1 MRIHASSGTRGKAT
15 IVAYTRADLA
25 AWADCCARALAAA
38 GAGPGTVV
46 HVAYG
51 YGLFTGGLGLHYG
64 AERLGCTVVPASGG
78 NTPRQ
83 AQLLEDLGAEILCCT
98 PSYALAIADHVSEPA
113 RLKLRAGVF
122 GAEPWTEGL
131 REAIEGALG
140 LTAVD
145 IYGLSEVMGPGVSAE
160 CVEGRDGAHVNED
173 HFLVEVVD
181 PGSGQPLPDGA
192 VGELVFT
199 TLTKEALP
207 LLRYRTGDLASLTR
221 EPCACGRTFARMS
234 RVLGR
239 TDDMLI
245 IRGVNV
251 FPSEVERA
259 LLAIP
264 GLAPHYQLV
273 VERPGHLD
281 ELTVQVEGT
290 AEPAGG
296 AEGAAQR
303 ARADRAGRD
312 RPAGIDPTQRGE
324 GPARARSSRGVT
336 ATVDSSFSIRMNEQH
351 DANANEIDAWPL
363 PSGDVLR
370 ELDPP
375 AVVWSEV
382 GPRGYAADSS
392 PCHRLNAFPSV
403 SLQAANQPWPGT
415 GVLSPA
421 WPPSSPTFASDASMS
436 SVSK

>member
-1 MRIHASSGTRGKAT
+1 VIFQPELETLPHADLERLQRTRLRERFGVAPEALPELPFSVKSDLRDAYPFGLLRVPLEECIRVHASSGTRGKAT
-15 IVAYTRADLA
+15 IVAYTRRDVEH
-25 AWADCCARALAAA
+25 WADCCARAIAAA
-38 GAGPGTVV
+38 GGGPGTLV

-83 AQLLEDLGAEILCCT
+83 AQLLEDLGAQILCCT

-113 RLKLRAGVF
+113 RLSLRAGVF

-131 REAIEGALG
+131 REAIEHALG
-140 LTAVD
+140 LTALD

-160 CVEGRDGAHVNED
+160 CVEGHGGAHVNED

-181 PGSGQPLPDGA
+181 PASGEPVEDGE

-199 TLTKEALP
+199 TLSKEALP

-245 IRGVNV
+245 LRGVNV
-251 FPSEVERA
+251 FPSEVERT

-264 GLAPHYQLV
+264 ELAPHYQLV

-281 ELTVQVEGT
+281 ELTVQ
-290 AEPAGG
+290 AE
-296 AEGAAQR
+296 
-303 ARADRAGRD
+303 
-312 RPAGIDPTQRGE
+312 
-324 GPARARSSRGVT
+324 
-336 ATVDSSFSIRMNEQH
+336 
-351 DANANEIDAWPL
+351 
-363 PSGDVLR
+363 LR
-370 ELDPP
+370 EGEPGGERLAALVEERLGRALGLTARVELLDPGGVP
-375 AVVWSEV
+375 RSEGKALRV
-382 GPRGYAADSS
+382 FDR
-392 PCHRLNAFPSV
+392 RV
-403 SLQAANQPWPGT
+403 
-415 GVLSPA
+415 
-421 WPPSSPTFASDASMS
+421 
-436 SVSK
+436 

>member
-1 MRIHASSGTRGKAT
+1 VPIFQPQLEMLPRPELERLQRERLRERFGVELEALPEQPFRVKSELRDAYPFGLLQVPLEECVRIHASSGTRGKPT

-98 PSYALAIADHVSEPA
+98 PSYALAIADHVSEPE
-113 RLKLRAGVF
+113 RLRLRAGVF

-140 LTAVD
+140 VTAVD

-181 PGSGQPLPDGA
+181 PETGQPLPDGA

-264 GLAPHYQLV
+264 ELAPHYQLV
-273 VERPGHLD
+273 VERPVHLD
-281 ELTVQVEGT
+281 ELTVQVEGKAEATSVRKQLHSVLGLT
-290 AEPAGG
+290 AQVEIVEPGSIPRS
-296 AEGAAQR
+296 EGKALR
-303 ARADRAGRD
+303 VLDR
-312 RPAGIDPTQRGE
+312 RG
-324 GPARARSSRGVT
+324 T
-336 ATVDSSFSIRMNEQH
+336 
-351 DANANEIDAWPL
+351 
-363 PSGDVLR
+363 
-370 ELDPP
+370 
-375 AVVWSEV
+375 
-382 GPRGYAADSS
+382 
-392 PCHRLNAFPSV
+392 
-403 SLQAANQPWPGT
+403 
-415 GVLSPA
+415 
-421 WPPSSPTFASDASMS
+421 
-436 SVSK
+436 

>member
-1 MRIHASSGTRGKAT
+1 MFQPELETMPRPELQELQAQRLRERFGVDLEALAQQPFTTKGQLRDAYPFGLLRVPLSECVRVHGSSGTRGKAT
-15 IVAYTRADLA
+15 IVAYTRNDIAV
-25 AWADCCARALAAA
+25 WAECCARAIAAA
-38 GAGPGTVV
+38 GGAAGTVV

-83 AQLLEDLGAEILCCT
+83 VQLLEDLGAEILCCT

-113 RLKLRAGVF
+113 RLGLRAGVF

-131 REAIEGALG
+131 REAIESALE

-160 CVEGRDGAHVNED
+160 CAEARAGAHVNED

-181 PGSGQPLPDGA
+181 PHSGEPLPDGV

-207 LLRYRTGDLASLTR
+207 LLRYRTGDLASVTR

-234 RVLGR
+234 RVVGR
-239 TDDMLI
+239 SDDMLI

-251 FPSEVERA
+251 FPSEIERA

-264 GLAPHYQLV
+264 ELALHYRLV

-281 ELTVQVEGT
+281 ELTVEAELREGEPGGERLDAFVEERLGRALGLT
-290 AEPAGG
+290 ARVRLGPPGSVPRS
-296 AEGAAQR
+296 EGKALR
-303 ARADRAGRD
+303 VLDR
-312 RPAGIDPTQRGE
+312 RPA
-324 GPARARSSRGVT
+324 
-336 ATVDSSFSIRMNEQH
+336 
-351 DANANEIDAWPL
+351 
-363 PSGDVLR
+363 
-370 ELDPP
+370 
-375 AVVWSEV
+375 
-382 GPRGYAADSS
+382 
-392 PCHRLNAFPSV
+392 
-403 SLQAANQPWPGT
+403 
-415 GVLSPA
+415 
-421 WPPSSPTFASDASMS
+421 
-436 SVSK
+436 

>member
-1 MRIHASSGTRGKAT
+1 VPIFQPELETMPRPELERLQRDRLRERFGVELEALPEQPFRVKSELRDAYPFGLLQVPLEECIRIHASSGTRGKAT
-15 IVAYTRADLA
+15 IVAYTRGDLA

-98 PSYALAIADHVSEPA
+98 PSYALSIADHVSEPG
-113 RLKLRAGVF
+113 RLQLRAGVF

-131 REAIEGALG
+131 RETIEAALG
-140 LTAVD
+140 LKALD

-160 CVEGRDGAHVNED
+160 CLETRDGAHVNED

-181 PGSGQPLPDGA
+181 PRSGRPLPDGE
-192 VGELVFT
+192 VGELVFS

-207 LLRYRTGDLASLTR
+207 LLRYRTGDLASVAR
-221 EPCACGRTFARMS
+221 EPCGCGRTFARMS

-251 FPSEVERA
+251 FPSEIERA

-264 GLAPHYQLV
+264 ELTPHYQLV
-273 VERPGHLD
+273 VARPGHLD

-290 AEPAGG
+290 VDPA
-296 AEGAAQR
+296 AVRKQL
-303 ARADRAGRD
+303 
-312 RPAGIDPTQRGE
+312 
-324 GPARARSSRGVT
+324 
-336 ATVDSSFSIRMNEQH
+336 H
-351 DANANEIDAWPL
+351 
-363 PSGDVLR
+363 DVLGLTAQVEIVEPGSVPR
-370 ELDPP
+370 SEGKALRVLDRRR
-375 AVVWSEV
+375 A
-382 GPRGYAADSS
+382 
-392 PCHRLNAFPSV
+392 
-403 SLQAANQPWPGT
+403 
-415 GVLSPA
+415 
-421 WPPSSPTFASDASMS
+421 
-436 SVSK
+436 

>member
-1 MRIHASSGTRGKAT
+1 VPIFQPELETLPRPELERLQRERLRERFGVEPEALPELPFRVKSELRDAYPFGLLEVPLEECVRIHASSGTRGKAT
-15 IVAYTRADLA
+15 IVAYTPADLA

-38 GAGPGTVV
+38 GAEPGTVV

-113 RLKLRAGVF
+113 RLRLHAGVF
-122 GAEPWTEGL
+122 GAEPWSVGL
-131 REAIEGALG
+131 RAAVEHALD
-140 LTAVD
+140 LTALD

-160 CVEGRDGAHVNED
+160 CLEGRDGAHVNED

-181 PGSGQPLPDGA
+181 PETGEPVEDGEL
-192 VGELVFT
+192 GELVFS

-234 RVLGR
+234 RIVGR
-239 TDDMLI
+239 TDDMLV

-251 FPSEVERA
+251 FPSEIERA

-264 GLAPHYQLV
+264 ELAPHYQLV

-281 ELTVQVEGT
+281 ELAVQ
-290 AEPAGG
+290 AE
-296 AEGAAQR
+296 
-303 ARADRAGRD
+303 
-312 RPAGIDPTQRGE
+312 
-324 GPARARSSRGVT
+324 
-336 ATVDSSFSIRMNEQH
+336 
-351 DANANEIDAWPL
+351 
-363 PSGDVLR
+363 LR
-370 ELDPP
+370 EGEPGG
-375 AVVWSEV
+375 E
-382 GPRGYAADSS
+382 R
-392 PCHRLNAFPSV
+392 
-403 SLQAANQPWPGT
+403 LQALVEERLGRALGLTARVELQAPG
-415 GVLSPA
+415 GVPRSEGKALRVLDRR
-421 WPPSSPTFASDASMS
+421 TE
-436 SVSK
+436 

>member
-1 MRIHASSGTRGKAT
+1 MPIFQPELETLPRPELERLQRDRLRGRFGVELEALPEQPFRVKSELRDTYPFGLLQVPLGECVRIHASSGTRGKAT

-113 RLKLRAGVF
+113 RLSLRAGVF

-140 LTAVD
+140 LAALD

-160 CVEGRDGAHVNED
+160 CLESRDGAHVNED

-181 PGSGQPLPDGA
+181 PQSGQPLPEGE

-221 EPCACGRTFARMS
+221 EPCVCGRTFARMS

-251 FPSEVERA
+251 FPSEIERA

-264 GLAPHYQLV
+264 ELTPHYQLV

-281 ELTVQVEGT
+281 ELNVQVEGT
-290 AEPAGG
+290 
-296 AEGAAQR
+296 
-303 ARADRAGRD
+303 
-312 RPAGIDPTQRGE
+312 ID
-324 GPARARSSRGVT
+324 
-336 ATVDSSFSIRMNEQH
+336 
-351 DANANEIDAWPL
+351 
-363 PSGDVLR
+363 
-370 ELDPP
+370 P
-375 AVVWSEV
+375 AVVRRQLHDVLGLIAQVEIVEPGSIPRSEGKALRV
-382 GPRGYAADSS
+382 LDRRG
-392 PCHRLNAFPSV
+392 
-403 SLQAANQPWPGT
+403 T
-415 GVLSPA
+415 
-421 WPPSSPTFASDASMS
+421 
-436 SVSK
+436 

>member
-1 MRIHASSGTRGKAT
+1 MPIFQPEVETLARPELERLQRERLRERFGVELDALPEQPFRVKSELRDAYPFGLLQVPLEDCVRIHASSGTRGKAT
-15 IVAYTRADLA
+15 IVAYTRNDLA

-46 HVAYG
+46 HIAYG

-83 AQLLEDLGAEILCCT
+83 ARLLEDLGAEILCCT
-98 PSYALAIADHVSEPA
+98 PSYALAIADHVSEPE
-113 RLKLRAGVF
+113 RLELRAGVF

-131 REAIEGALG
+131 REAIEDALE
-140 LTAVD
+140 LTALD

-160 CVEGRDGAHVNED
+160 CAEGRDGAHVNED

-181 PGSGQPLPDGA
+181 PQSGQPLPEGEM
-192 VGELVFT
+192 GELVFS

-251 FPSEVERA
+251 FPSEIERA

-264 GLAPHYQLV
+264 ELAPHYQLV

-290 AEPAGG
+290 VEAASVRKQLHSALGLSAQVEIVQPGSIPRS
-296 AEGAAQR
+296 EGKALR
-303 ARADRAGRD
+303 VLDR
-312 RPAGIDPTQRGE
+312 RG
-324 GPARARSSRGVT
+324 T
-336 ATVDSSFSIRMNEQH
+336 
-351 DANANEIDAWPL
+351 
-363 PSGDVLR
+363 
-370 ELDPP
+370 
-375 AVVWSEV
+375 
-382 GPRGYAADSS
+382 
-392 PCHRLNAFPSV
+392 
-403 SLQAANQPWPGT
+403 
-415 GVLSPA
+415 
-421 WPPSSPTFASDASMS
+421 
-436 SVSK
+436 

>member
-1 MRIHASSGTRGKAT
+1 VPIFQPELETLPRPELEQLQRERLRQRFGVELETLPEQPFRVKSELRDAYPFGLLQVPLEECVRIHASSGTRGKAT

-38 GAGPGTVV
+38 GGGPGTVV
-46 HVAYG
+46 HIAYG

-113 RLKLRAGVF
+113 RLGLRAGIF

-131 REAIEGALG
+131 REAIEGALQ

-181 PGSGQPLPDGA
+181 PQSGQPLPDGE
-192 VGELVFT
+192 VGELVFS

-234 RVLGR
+234 RVVGR

-251 FPSEVERA
+251 FPSEIERA

-264 GLAPHYQLV
+264 ELAPHYQLV

-281 ELTVQVEGT
+281 ELTVD
-290 AEPAGG
+290 AE
-296 AEGAAQR
+296 
-303 ARADRAGRD
+303 
-312 RPAGIDPTQRGE
+312 
-324 GPARARSSRGVT
+324 
-336 ATVDSSFSIRMNEQH
+336 
-351 DANANEIDAWPL
+351 
-363 PSGDVLR
+363 LR
-370 ELDPP
+370 EREPGGDRLDAFVAERLGRALGLSARVRLGPP
-375 AVVWSEV
+375 GSVPRSEGKALRV
-382 GPRGYAADSS
+382 LDRRGA
-392 PCHRLNAFPSV
+392 
-403 SLQAANQPWPGT
+403 
-415 GVLSPA
+415 
-421 WPPSSPTFASDASMS
+421 
-436 SVSK
+436 

>member
-1 MRIHASSGTRGKAT
+1 MPRPELERLQRDRLRERFGVELQALPEQPFRVKSELRDAYPFGLLQVPLEECVRIHASSGTRGKAT

-25 AWADCCARALAAA
+25 AWADCCARALTAA

-98 PSYALAIADHVSEPA
+98 PSYALAIADHVSEPGS
-113 RLKLRAGVF
+113 LELRAGLF

-131 REAIEGALG
+131 REAIEVALD
-140 LTAVD
+140 LKALD

-160 CVEGRDGAHVNED
+160 CLETRDGAHVNED

-181 PGSGQPLPDGA
+181 PQSGQPLPDGE
-192 VGELVFT
+192 VGELVFS

-251 FPSEVERA
+251 FPSEIERA

-264 GLAPHYQLV
+264 ELSPHYQLV

-290 AEPAGG
+290 VDPAEVRK
-296 AEGAAQR
+296 QL
-303 ARADRAGRD
+303 
-312 RPAGIDPTQRGE
+312 
-324 GPARARSSRGVT
+324 
-336 ATVDSSFSIRMNEQH
+336 H
-351 DANANEIDAWPL
+351 DALGLTAQVEIVEPG
-363 PSGDVLR
+363 SVSRSEGKVLR
-370 ELDPP
+370 VLDRRS
-375 AVVWSEV
+375 A
-382 GPRGYAADSS
+382 
-392 PCHRLNAFPSV
+392 
-403 SLQAANQPWPGT
+403 
-415 GVLSPA
+415 
-421 WPPSSPTFASDASMS
+421 
-436 SVSK
+436 

>member
-1 MRIHASSGTRGKAT
+1 MPIFQPELETMPRPELERLQRDRLRERFGVELEALPEQPFRVKSELRDAYPFGLLQVPLVECVRIHASSGTRGKAT
-15 IVAYTRADLA
+15 IVAYTSADLA

-98 PSYALAIADHVSEPA
+98 PSYALAIADHVAEPA
-113 RLKLRAGVF
+113 RLGLRAGVF

-131 REAIEGALG
+131 REAIEAALG
-140 LTAVD
+140 LDALD

-160 CVEGRDGAHVNED
+160 CLESRDGAHVNED

-181 PGSGQPLPDGA
+181 PESGRPLPDGE
-192 VGELVFT
+192 VGELVFS
-199 TLTKEALP
+199 TLTKQALP

-221 EPCACGRTFARMS
+221 ETCACGRTFVRMS

-251 FPSEVERA
+251 FPSEIERA
-259 LLAIP
+259 LLSIP
-264 GLAPHYQLV
+264 ELTPHYQLV

-290 AEPAGG
+290 VDPA
-296 AEGAAQR
+296 AVRKQL
-303 ARADRAGRD
+303 
-312 RPAGIDPTQRGE
+312 
-324 GPARARSSRGVT
+324 
-336 ATVDSSFSIRMNEQH
+336 H
-351 DANANEIDAWPL
+351 
-363 PSGDVLR
+363 DVLGLTAR
-370 ELDPP
+370 VEIVDPGSVPRSEGKALRVLDR
-375 AVVWSEV
+375 
-382 GPRGYAADSS
+382 RGA
-392 PCHRLNAFPSV
+392 
-403 SLQAANQPWPGT
+403 
-415 GVLSPA
+415 
-421 WPPSSPTFASDASMS
+421 
-436 SVSK
+436 

>member
-1 MRIHASSGTRGKAT
+1 VPIFQPELETLPRPELERLQRERLRARFGVDREALPEQPFRVKSELRAAYPFGLLRVPLADCLRVHASSGTRGKAT

-25 AWADCCARALAAA
+25 AGADCCARALAAA
-38 GAGPGTVV
+38 GGRPGAVV
-46 HVAYG
+46 HIAYG

-83 AQLLEDLGAEILCCT
+83 ARLLEDLGAEILCCT
-98 PSYALAIADHVSEPA
+98 PSYALAIADHVSDPA
-113 RLKLRAGVF
+113 KLSLRAGVF

-160 CVEGRDGAHVNED
+160 CVEARDGAHVNED

-181 PGSGQPLPDGA
+181 PQSGVPLPDGE

-207 LLRYRTGDLASLTR
+207 LLRYRTGDLASVTR

-234 RVLGR
+234 RVVGR

-251 FPSEVERA
+251 FPSEIERV
-259 LLAIP
+259 LLSIP
-264 GLAPHYQLV
+264 ELAPHYQLI

-281 ELTVQVEGT
+281 ELTVQVEGDADEALVGERLAT
-290 AEPAGG
+290 ALGLAARVEAVPAGSIPRS
-296 AEGAAQR
+296 EGKALR
-303 ARADRAGRD
+303 VIDRRN
-312 RPAGIDPTQRGE
+312 
-324 GPARARSSRGVT
+324 S
-336 ATVDSSFSIRMNEQH
+336 
-351 DANANEIDAWPL
+351 
-363 PSGDVLR
+363 
-370 ELDPP
+370 
-375 AVVWSEV
+375 
-382 GPRGYAADSS
+382 
-392 PCHRLNAFPSV
+392 
-403 SLQAANQPWPGT
+403 
-415 GVLSPA
+415 
-421 WPPSSPTFASDASMS
+421 
-436 SVSK
+436 